1 MLDRFDNISHAQE
14 RKLRLMESNMSVY
27 QTHAKKN
34 ANLAAALEGMSYLP
48 PGDARPSRDFVEG
61 LPSPDCE
68 IEVVL
73 RNAHSLGSEELK
85 AAEHAF
91 KTAMSTI
98 FGGTYGLYDG
108 YVASLGCTESAK
120 DWRAKTALAHAK
132 VQEVIAH
139 ESGEALRLGQAGGA
153 FFQISITHKM

>member
-14 RKLRLMESNMSVY
+14 RKLRLTESNMNVY

-48 PGDARPSRDFVEG
+48 PGDARPSRDYVEG

-91 KTAMSTI
+91 KTDRKSTR
-98 FGGTYGLYDG
+98 LN
-108 YVASLGCTESAK
+108 SSHL
-120 DWRAKTALAHAK
+120 
-132 VQEVIAH
+132 VISYAVFC
-139 ESGEALRLGQAGGA
+139 LKKKR
-153 FFQISITHKM
+153 

>member
-14 RKLRLMESNMSVY
+14 RKLRLTESNMNVY

-48 PGDARPSRDFVEG
+48 PGDARPSRDYVEG

-73 RNAHSLGSEELK
+73 RNAHSLGSEHFARPDRK
-85 AAEHAF
+85 
-91 KTAMSTI
+91 ST
-98 FGGTYGLYDG
+98 
-108 YVASLGCTESAK
+108 
-120 DWRAKTALAHAK
+120 
-132 VQEVIAH
+132 
-139 ESGEALRLGQAGGA
+139 RLNSSHS
-153 FFQISITHKM
+153 QIS

>member
-1 MLDRFDNISHAQE
+1 MHSVSSFRFFFF
-14 RKLRLMESNMSVY
+14 LMIRR
-27 QTHAKKN
+27 
-34 ANLAAALEGMSYLP
+34 P
-48 PGDARPSRDFVEG
+48 PRSTLFPYTTLFRS
-61 LPSPDCE
+61 
-68 IEVVL
+68 
-73 RNAHSLGSEELK
+73 
-85 AAEHAF
+85 HAF
-91 KTAMSTI
+91 KTAMLTI

-108 YVASLGCTESAK
+108 YIASLGCTESAK